1 MADYKISFLNV
12 SDIDGK
18 ALSEHYGNMSVSRKK
33 ETDALP
39 SETKKKQK
47 IAADMLCRQ
56 MISEKCGIPEE
67 KIIFSKNE
75 SGKPFAEN
83 ADVFFSIS
91 HSGDFVACA
100 VSDKEIGID
109 VERIR
114 SIRFRAAE
122 KFSSDSEI
130 KYIGND
136 LNRFFRVWTLKEAFF
151 KCKGTGLGADI
162 KSVCFGFDGEKIT
175 CSESGYELFSS
186 CSDDG
191 YICSVCI
198 KK

>member
-1 MADYKISFLNV
+1 MADYKISFLDV
-12 SDIDGK
+12 SAIGDEP
-18 ALSEHYGNMSVSRKK
+18 LSEHFGNMSESRKA

-39 SETKKKQK
+39 SELKKKQK

-56 MISEKCGIPEE
+56 MISEKCGTPENE
-67 KIIFSKNE
+67 IVFSKN
-75 SGKPFAEN
+75 SFGKPVAEN

-100 VSDKEIGID
+100 VSDREIGID
-109 VERIR
+109 IEKIR
-114 SIRFRAAE
+114 GIQFRAAE
-122 KFSSDSEI
+122 KFSTASELE
-130 KYIGND
+130 YIGND
-136 LNRFFRVWTLKEAFF
+136 LTRFFRVWTLKEAFF

-162 KSVCFGFDGEKIT
+162 KSVRFSFNGEKIT
-175 CSESGYELFSS
+175 CSESGYELFAPTFA
-186 CSDDG
+186 DG